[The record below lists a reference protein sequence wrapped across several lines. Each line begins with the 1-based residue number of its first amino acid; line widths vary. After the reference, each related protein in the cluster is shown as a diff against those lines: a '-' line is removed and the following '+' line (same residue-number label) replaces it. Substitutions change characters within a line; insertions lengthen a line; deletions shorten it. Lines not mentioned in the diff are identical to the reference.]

1 MISPILVTPGI
12 TITDVLSTPESS
24 RNKTGESSREKK
36 KTLINRM
43 PAEER
48 TTPNFKSTQPT
59 ID

>member
-36 KTLINRM
+36 TLINRM